1 MTQESPKLSLRIDL
15 PNGLRFGPG
24 KAALLEGL
32 LDTGSINA
40 AARQLNM
47 SYPRALKLIEQ
58 MNETFSEPIVET
70 QTGGADGGGAQVTE
84 MGRLVLSLY
93 KEICSGANKNNHT
106 SLEAFTR
113 FLKK

>member
-1 MTQESPKLSLRIDL
+1 MTQEPPKLSLRIDF

-40 AARQLNM
+40 AAKQLNM

-70 QTGGADGGGAQVTE
+70 QTGGADGGGAQVTK
-84 MGRLVLSLY
+84 MGRLVLSMY
-93 KEICSGANKNNHT
+93 RDICAGANENSHAALK
-106 SLEAFTR
+106 AFNK

>member
-1 MTQESPKLSLRIDL
+1 MTQDSPILSLRIDF

-24 KAALLEGL
+24 KATLLEVL
-32 LDTGSINA
+32 LDSGSISA

-58 MNETFSEPIVET
+58 MNETFSEPIVQT
-70 QTGGADGGGAQVTE
+70 QTGGPDGGGAQVTE
-84 MGRLVLSLY
+84 MGRLVLSMY
-93 KEICSGANKNNHT
+93 KEICRGANDNNHA
-106 SLEAFTR
+106 SLKAFNR